1 MVHRLIASDGTEPS
15 QHDRSDGVLC
25 GCRVHVNGEVVARE
39 EDTKGMF
46 MRHRIDITQ
55 QIAGAQDGLSS
66 LELLILP
73 PDHVGCVDKG

>member
-1 MVHRLIASDGTEPS
+1 MVHKLVAGDGMEHIQHSGSD
-15 QHDRSDGVLC
+15 RVMC

-46 MRHRIDITQ
+46 LRHRIDVTK
-55 QIAGAQDGLSS
+55 QIAQAGDGLSS
-66 LELLILP
+66 LELLIMP

>member
-1 MVHRLIASDGTEPS
+1 MVRLVAANGGTEPI
-15 QHDRSDGVLC
+15 QRDRSDGVLC

-39 EDTKGMF
+39 EDTKGMLL
-46 MRHRIDITQ
+46 RHRIDITE
-55 QIAGAQDGLSS
+55 QIAAAGHGLSS

>member
-1 MVHRLIASDGTEPS
+1 M
-15 QHDRSDGVLC
+15 
-25 GCRVHVNGEVVARE
+25 HVNGEVVAQE

-46 MRHRIDITQ
+46 LRHRIDITK
-55 QIAGAQDGLSS
+55 QIAKAGDGTSF